1 MARKKS
7 SFPPTLKR
15 FARSFNIALMLTG
28 VMLFFPAIVA
38 SNTLEAQEKSPESST
53 CISKL
58 QNPKLKNIDCRL
70 IFDLDQRTQKSM
82 QANTAGMIKNAACIA
97 KISVTRKMIFTALL
111 DEKVMR
117 VPKQPVYCN
126 ILTFGEPVKTKFQMA
141 PKIRFSGGKA
151 VQAKPGMSDVVG
163 MPEILA
169 KLLTDWVN
177 SSEAIESAMLDEVN
191 YTLKMIRPPPIRKQ

>member
-1 MARKKS
+1 M
-7 SFPPTLKR
+7 KR
-15 FARSFNIALMLTG
+15 FFCSFNISPLLT
-28 VMLFFPAIVA
+28 VLTLVLAAIVV
-38 SNTLEAQEKSPESST
+38 SNPLEAQEESSVQST
-53 CISKL
+53 CIAKL
-58 QNPKLKNIDCRL
+58 QNPKLKNIDCML
-70 IFDLDQRTQKSM
+70 NFDLDQRTQKSM

-97 KISVTRKMIFTALL
+97 KISVTRKMIFAALL

-117 VPKQPVYCN
+117 VPKQPVHCN
-126 ILTFGEPVKTKFQMA
+126 ILTFGDPVKTKFHMA

-151 VQAKPGMSDVVG
+151 VQAKPGMSGVVG
-163 MPEILA
+163 IPEVLA

>member
-1 MARKKS
+1 M
-7 SFPPTLKR
+7 TLVL
-15 FARSFNIALMLTG
+15 A
-28 VMLFFPAIVA
+28 AIVV
-38 SNTLEAQEKSPESST
+38 SNPLEAQEKSSEQST
-53 CISKL
+53 CIAKL
-58 QNPKLKNIDCRL
+58 QNPKLKNIDCML
-70 IFDLDQRTQKSM
+70 NFDLDQRTQKSM

-97 KISVTRKMIFTALL
+97 KISVARKMIFAALL

-126 ILTFGEPVKTKFQMA
+126 ILTFGDPVKTKFHMA

-151 VQAKPGMSDVVG
+151 VQAKPGMSGVIG
-163 MPEILA
+163 MPEVLA

-191 YTLKMIRPPPIRKQ
+191 NSLKMIRPPPIRKQ